1 MTSTFITTLSCRLPG
16 DDLELAFVIRS
27 QLPFMATMA
36 HVPEIIDL
44 ETDSDGSSTPIR
56 RPLGF
61 QAVDPVFDMP
71 GGLNN
76 EYPLTYNA
84 VPSTVRNGSPWS
96 FDDYLDFEEDNMNP
110 ALPRMGQRSELSAS
124 AAQLPRRPRMSSP
137 AAQSVPLRPPAS
149 LSYERCLSE
158 VLELFPDISCDHVK
172 TLYDTEMQHNRAGSS
187 PSTMVQ
193 DLIEKILE
201 KGKYPKEKDRLNDL
215 KRKRSRDSD
224 QEELAELRNA
234 EGARAIE
241 GFMDCFSIGSPN
253 MHPYYKIS

>member
-1 MTSTFITTLSCRLPG
+1 
-16 DDLELAFVIRS
+16 
-27 QLPFMATMA
+27 MATMA

-44 ETDSDGSSTPIR
+44 ETDSDGSSTPIG
-56 RPLGF
+56 RPLDF
-61 QAVDPVFDMP
+61 QAGDPVFDMP

-84 VPSTVRNGSPWS
+84 VPPTVRAGSPWP
-96 FDDYLDFEEDNMNP
+96 FDEYLDFEEDYINP
-110 ALPRMGQRSELSAS
+110 PLPRMGQHSGPPAS
-124 AAQLPRRPRMSSP
+124 AAQLPQRPRMSSP
-137 AAQSVPLRPPAS
+137 AAQSIPLRPPAS

-158 VLELFPDISCDHVK
+158 VLELFPDISRDHVK
-172 TLYDTEMQHNRAGSS
+172 TIYDTETQHNRAGSS
-187 PSTMVQ
+187 PPMVR

-201 KGKYPKEKDRLNDL
+201 EGKYPKEKDRLNDL